1 MGDETRSDD
10 DDNIVRV
17 DFARRG
23 AQTKREIP
31 RAQVSAHVEAASRSE
46 GESLLFDMFQ
56 KWIELGV
63 VQVTLDARRDDVRV
77 PTQFKDASDLCLNFS
92 RRYGIADFAY
102 DAQGVRASLSFAGRP
117 SWCDVPWRAVW
128 MLSSHVTNE
137 TLLAPREHVP
147 DDRRH
152 VFDQLVESIEGIA
165 RGRVPP
171 TGAAAGGDDD
181 DDEPRKA
188 VRFSDAGGIADD
200 GDVPGA
206 GAADADAS
214 DGSSDD
220 PQPEPPSPAGG
231 GPRGLRLVKG

>member
-31 RAQVSAHVEAASRSE
+31 RAQVAAHVDAAAPSE

-56 KWIELGV
+56 KWIELGI

-77 PTQFKDASDLCLNFS
+77 PAQFKGASDLCLNFS

-102 DAQGVRASLSFAGRP
+102 DAHGVRASLSFAGRP

-165 RGRVPP
+165 RGRSPSE
-171 TGAAAGGDDD
+171 GAPAGGDDD
-181 DDEPRKA
+181 DD
-188 VRFSDAGGIADD
+188 
-200 GDVPGA
+200 GDPPGA
-206 GAADADAS
+206 SAAESEPATGAP
-214 DGSSDD
+214 DD
-220 PQPEPPSPAGG
+220 PPPDAPPPDAPPPDAPPPSGG
-231 GPRGLRLVKG
+231 PPRGLRLVKG